1 MNWIAAA
8 SPAER
13 FSLFSHTFRINGP
26 IHQSHA
32 ALQEPYDL
40 ERLRDDFFAPRRAV
54 GERR

>member
-13 FSLFSHTFRINGP
+13 FSLFSHTFRINGL

-32 ALQEPYDL
+32 ALQEPYDF
-40 ERLRDDFFAPRRAV
+40 ERLRNDFSLRAAW
-54 GERR
+54 